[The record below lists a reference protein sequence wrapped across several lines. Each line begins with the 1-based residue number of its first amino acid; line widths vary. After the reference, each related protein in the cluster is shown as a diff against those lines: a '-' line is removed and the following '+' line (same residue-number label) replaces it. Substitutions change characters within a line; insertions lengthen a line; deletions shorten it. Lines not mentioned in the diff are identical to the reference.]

1 MSIGSELKAVYDLI
15 RSIQRDVKDAALQR
29 AISEVLAKLNDVL
42 FQLGD
47 QIRATLEFERENQRL
62 RQGNAEMKQWD
73 QDKEQH
79 VLKHLSP
86 GVYVYAAKDLP
97 GAGGATENKGP
108 YLCPNCY
115 QQRKKAMLQLAVK
128 GFDGSHYRCHSCG
141 LEVVD
146 STDRVPSEILIAKVR
161 EPGCW

>member
-15 RSIQRDVKDAALQR
+15 RSIQGDVKDAALNR
-29 AISEVLAKLNDVL
+29 AMSEVLAKINEVS

-47 QIRATLEFERENQRL
+47 QIRATLELERENQRL
-62 RQGNAEMKQWD
+62 RQENAEMKQWD

-97 GAGGATENKGP
+97 GAGGATEGKGP

-115 QQRKKAMLQLAVK
+115 QKRQKSMLQLAIR
-128 GFDGSHYRCHSCG
+128 GFDGAHYRCHSCG

-146 STDRVPSEILIAKVR
+146 STDRVPSEVLIGQAR
-161 EPGCW
+161 NRGCW